1 MGKPLRIGSN
11 LSANAIS
18 AWRCC
23 FANGIADIK
32 IAGNSVHGR
41 ETPQRNAFLA
51 SFTAISVPRSSR
63 SCQLIALPRPAPQAS
78 RYCLSFTSAGL
89 RPELAAVI
97 AGIHQE
103 EQGDW
108 GRTKAVVLER
118 NALQARSARSSKVL
132 ETELRQRLQYLTGP
146 QLQLLARGTSDE
158 RNAMAWL
165 AVLKRIEI
173 AADLTRE
180 VLMGKLSSLDPVLR
194 RSDMAAFY
202 EDCER
207 VHPELTA
214 LAPSSQQKVRSAL
227 LQMLRDAGLLSGK
240 AGKGGTL
247 GTVQRPLLSPQV
259 QELVASDDPALLAG
273 FLLHAPAKPAKSR
286 KSSNP
291 PETASKPGAKPAV
304 HSSAKPKAKAASKPA
319 AKPKAASK
327 PAAKP
332 KAAAKPAAKKAA
344 PAQRA
349 KA

>member
-1 MGKPLRIGSN
+1 MRSADGPATGKPLRIGSN
-11 LSANAIS
+11 LSTNAIS

-32 IAGNSVHGR
+32 IAGNSVHGG

-51 SFTAISVPRSSR
+51 SFTAIPVPRSAR

-97 AGIHQE
+97 AGIHLE

-108 GRTKAVVLER
+108 ARTKAAVLER
-118 NALQARSARSSKVL
+118 NALQARSASSGKRL
-132 ETELRQRLQYLTGP
+132 ELELRQRLQCLTTS

-180 VLMGKLSSLDPVLR
+180 VLLEKLSSLDPVLR

-207 VHPELTA
+207 DHPELTA

-273 FLLHAPAKPAKSR
+273 FLLHAPAKP
-286 KSSNP
+286 
-291 PETASKPGAKPAV
+291 
-304 HSSAKPKAKAASKPA
+304 KAKAV
-319 AKPKAASK
+319 SK

>member
-1 MGKPLRIGSN
+1 VLFKN
-11 LSANAIS
+11 LLTSSATS
-18 AWRCC
+18 AR
-23 FANGIADIK
+23 
-32 IAGNSVHGR
+32 
-41 ETPQRNAFLA
+41 
-51 SFTAISVPRSSR
+51 
-63 SCQLIALPRPAPQAS
+63 
-78 RYCLSFTSAGL
+78 RYCLSFTAAGL
-89 RPELAAVI
+89 KPELAAVI
-97 AGIHQE
+97 AGIYLE
-103 EQGDW
+103 AAANW
-108 GRTKAVVLER
+108 ALTKATVLEC
-118 NALQARSARSSKVL
+118 NALQARSANTGKRL
-132 ETELRQRLQYLTGP
+132 ELELRQRLQCLTGP

-207 VHPELTA
+207 DHPELTA

-291 PETASKPGAKPAV
+291 PETESKPVAKPAV
-304 HSSAKPKAKAASKPA
+304 RSSAKPKA
-319 AKPKAASK
+319 KAASK